1 MARRSP
7 LDRYSVTQNYIMTR
21 GQALTFP
28 SKYFKMKLKPDEV
41 YGVVIDMPM
50 GNSILTTMVSFL
62 NGATNLYF
70 NMGGEYSGASQRYV
84 NLVQATRTL
93 VLYANSLL
101 PQCQK
106 VKAFDLPTGNT
117 HFIYLLTNNGVY
129 KTELLPATVAQ
140 ESPEKRGVFNL
151 YQKVLSEV
159 RTCQLKDQQ
168 ASRNKN
174 K

>member
-7 LDRYSVTQNYIMTR
+7 LDRYSVTQKYIMTR
-21 GQALTFP
+21 GQAITFP
-28 SKYFKMKLKPDEV
+28 SKYFKMKLRPDEV
-41 YGVVIDMPM
+41 YGEVVDIPM
-50 GNSILTTMVSFL
+50 ASSVLTTMVSFV

-93 VLYANSLL
+93 VLYANNLL

-106 VKAFDLPTGNT
+106 VKSYDLPKGNVNYV
-117 HFIYLLTNNGVY
+117 YLLTNNGVY
-129 KTELLPATVAQ
+129 RTEILPATIAQ

-151 YQKVLSEV
+151 YQKVLVEV
-159 RTCQLKDQQ
+159 RSCQLKDQQ
-168 ASRNKN
+168 ASGK
-174 K
+174 KQG

>member
-7 LDRYSVTQNYIMTR
+7 LDRYSVTQKYIMTR

-28 SKYFKMKLKPDEV
+28 SKYFKMKLRPNEV
-41 YGVVIDMPM
+41 YGLVIDMPM
-50 GNSILTTMVSFL
+50 GNDILTTMVSFV

-93 VLYANSLL
+93 VLYSNNLL

-106 VKAFDLPTGNT
+106 VKSFDLPTGNT
-117 HFIYLLTNNGVY
+117 HFVYLLTNTGVY
-129 KTELLPATVAQ
+129 KTHLLPATVSQ
-140 ESPEKRGVFNL
+140 DSPEKRGVFNL
-151 YQKVLSEV
+151 YQKVLAEV
-159 RTCQLKDQQ
+159 RNCQLKDQALKESQ
-168 ASRNKN
+168 SK
-174 K
+174 

>member
-1 MARRSP
+1 MPRRSP
-7 LDRYSVTQNYIMTR
+7 LDRYSVTQNYLMTR

-28 SKYFKMKLKPDEV
+28 SKYFKIKLKPNEV
-41 YGVVIDMPM
+41 YGVIVDMPM

-93 VLYANSLL
+93 VLYANNLL
-101 PQCQK
+101 PQCEK
-106 VKAFDLPTGNT
+106 VKAFDLPTGNN

-129 KTELLPATVAQ
+129 KTQLHPATIGQ

-151 YQKVLSEV
+151 YQKVLTEV

-168 ASRNKN
+168 AKANNK
-174 K
+174 